1 MIFRRFWLFLVTLIL
16 LFTSPVLAQE
26 AGRVATLMFYNLEN
40 LYDTRDDTLHR
51 DDEFRPE
58 GERHWSNTRFYNKLT
73 ALAKVILNTGEWEPP
88 VVLGFCEVEN
98 RWVLE
103 QLVNHPLL
111 KRWDYQI
118 IHKDSPDK
126 RGIDVAALYRP
137 DLFTPLSYRYFPP
150 VAGGEPIPGTRE
162 ILYLCGIVGSPGET
176 GEGTGTGQEGS
187 RPSRGGS
194 NSEEGNNLGSGGK
207 RGDAAGDT
215 LHLFF
220 NHWPSRYGGLMETRP
235 LRMKAARRLKSEVH
249 ALQQA
254 YRHPFIIISGD
265 FNDQPHDQSLVA
277 GLGAQSKRC
286 HHPDSLVNLS
296 FAWQESGKGTL
307 KYQSQWNIFDQF
319 IVSEALLGSEGS
331 LGAPGSGEPGRKTRK
346 EGAPGAWRMKKNKGA
361 SSTLESADPA
371 GLQESED
378 PAGIQESEEPEDTQ
392 EADCSSGIMESEDR
406 EGTPDAGGPSAQGK
420 GLCVFPGDARILEA
434 PFLLEEDEK
443 FTGTRLRRTY
453 LGFRYQGGFSDHLPV
468 LLSLRRK
475 NH

>member
-1 MIFRRFWLFLVTLIL
+1 MIFRRFWFLLVTLIL

-88 VVLGFCEVEN
+88 AVLGFCEAEN
-98 RWVLE
+98 RRVLE
-103 QLVNHPLL
+103 ELVHHPLL

-137 DLFTPLSYRYFPP
+137 DLFTPLSYRYFSP

-176 GEGTGTGQEGS
+176 
-187 RPSRGGS
+187 
-194 NSEEGNNLGSGGK
+194 
-207 RGDAAGDT
+207 GDAAGDT

-249 ALQQA
+249 ALQQE

-307 KYQSQWNIFDQF
+307 KYPSQWNIFDQF
-319 IVSEALLGSEGS
+319 IISEVLLGPEESS
-331 LGAPGSGEPGRKTRK
+331 GALRSGEPGSRARK
-346 EGAPGAWRMKKNKGA
+346 ESTPGTRRMKKNKGA

-371 GLQESED
+371 NTMESGD
-378 PAGIQESEEPEDTQ
+378 PAGTMK
-392 EADCSSGIMESEDR
+392 ADGSSGIMESEDR
-406 EGTPDAGGPSAQGK
+406 EGTPNAGGPSAQGK